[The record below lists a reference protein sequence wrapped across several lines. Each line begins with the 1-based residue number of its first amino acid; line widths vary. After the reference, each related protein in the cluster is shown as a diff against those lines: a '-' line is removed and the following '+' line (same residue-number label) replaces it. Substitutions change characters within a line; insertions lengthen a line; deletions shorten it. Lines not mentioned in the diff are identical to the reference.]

1 MKAIISGDR
10 YKFLVILENYNG
22 KYAFEILS
30 IYKNTNQKSTI
41 TNLNFIISDIISSIL
56 EIPDIDTTI
65 ILSKTKGIRLFQ
77 KAISAFGDKFWI
89 QYLEKELDIDRDI
102 GGWNSDFQI

>member
-41 TNLNFIISDIISSIL
+41 TNLNFIISDHYCPVKIM
-56 EIPDIDTTI
+56 PFVVQD
-65 ILSKTKGIRLFQ
+65 
-77 KAISAFGDKFWI
+77 FWHV
-89 QYLEKELDIDRDI
+89 
-102 GGWNSDFQI
+102 